1 VGNIPD
7 LGGTGST
14 PPSDGVVSGAVLRA
28 IRMQLRH
35 TQDQAAEL
43 FGVDRNT
50 IKGWESG
57 RRPLANVR
65 VQTLRA
71 MRRTLG
77 QLGIEPALLGQ
88 LDTAIDVD
96 LVIGQIL
103 TGRHTPTDHPLATW
117 VHTREWHDL
126 LGWALNGS
134 TPAALNGIGATVPQP
149 RLATVDRAA
158 LFDSLRTTAE
168 QAGDEPSSTL
178 LRRQVIY
185 LATWEDSPAGQDWV
199 ARQERLE
206 LRRLRPIDD
215 WTPTWVAGRSLAVAR
230 ACQGDPDRLRHFM
243 RTQLTT
249 DSQEAANLNYWA
261 NWCGADPRPAISD
274 DFMASGDLGRW
285 DGAALLRHLVAG
297 LNPATP
303 YIELTI
309 HSVWALL
316 ARRPQL
322 LTEDHTLTTD
332 LRQRA
337 TRLLDEATLADQA
350 RRELEQVLYA
360 ANLKGR

>member
-1 VGNIPD
+1 
-7 LGGTGST
+7 L
-14 PPSDGVVSGAVLRA
+14 L
-28 IRMQLRH
+28 
-35 TQDQAAEL
+35 
-43 FGVDRNT
+43 GVDRNT
-50 IKGWESG
+50 IKGWETG

-77 QLGIEPALLGQ
+77 QLGVEPALLGQ

-103 TGRHTPTDHPLATW
+103 AGQHAPADHPLATW

-126 LGWALNGS
+126 LGWALNGKQ
-134 TPAALNGIGATVPQP
+134 PAAINGLDAAIPRP
-149 RLATVDRAA
+149 RLASADREA
-158 LFDSLRTTAE
+158 LFDSLRVTAE
-168 QAGDEPSSTL
+168 RSGKDASATL
-178 LRRQVIY
+178 LRRQVVFV
-185 LATWEDSPAGQDWV
+185 ATWDDSPGGQDWV
-199 ARQERLE
+199 GQQERLE
-206 LRRLRPIDD
+206 LRRLRPVDD

-249 DSQEAANLNYWA
+249 DNQEAANLNYWA
-261 NWCGADPRPAISD
+261 NWCGADPRPATSD

-297 LNPATP
+297 LTPATP
-303 YIELTI
+303 YVELTI

-322 LTEDHTLTTD
+322 LTEDHTLTAD
-332 LRQRA
+332 LRQRI
-337 TRLLDEATLADQA
+337 TRLLDGVSLADQA

-360 ANLKGR
+360 ADLKGR